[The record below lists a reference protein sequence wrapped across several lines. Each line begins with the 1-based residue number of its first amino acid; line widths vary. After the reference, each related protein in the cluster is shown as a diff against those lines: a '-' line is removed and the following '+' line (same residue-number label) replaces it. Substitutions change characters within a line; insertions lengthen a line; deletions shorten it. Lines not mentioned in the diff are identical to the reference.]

1 MFGPTEKYTV
11 TQPLRHEPA
20 YVKQIRELAE
30 RTDGIA
36 SAMAEVFCRANILV
50 RVIGDTTQWEKG
62 GKGALLIGDHR
73 DRIEFA
79 PLLAVLGNMGRED
92 MHFFSKPFSTNARV
106 IKSLGRYAAGVTL
119 PVVPG
124 TLARDRANVWN
135 RDLGWRIVNR
145 NHLPTRD
152 EIAVINANTLARPRH
167 SSAQVVSLASI
178 PPEALWMP
186 RSDRG
191 GKVSAR

>member
-1 MFGPTEKYTV
+1 
-11 TQPLRHEPA
+11 
-20 YVKQIRELAE
+20 
-30 RTDGIA
+30 
-36 SAMAEVFCRANILV
+36 MAEVFCRANILV